1 MSRGLT
7 TNCAFSWSFVADF
20 FFCLFNNLLCGEV
33 RELAVIVGL
42 KSIFFSVLKWG
53 EPVNTTLY
61 VYICRETDHTV
72 PQVGM
77 CWDVNPLWPQHICR
91 TTSGNILVI
100 RNANPIHPSSQQRTK
115 TISEIES
122 WRDYQCQF
130 QELRLPGAGPA
141 TVGRRLSLWLGGCQG
156 HRGKGRNPQIGWLA
170 VSMRDFGVIYLDQR
184 LPKWIIGFYIAH
196 WHIRC
201 PASTQILL
209 IFPRSQ
215 IDETP
220 QICFAFWSLLKP

>member
-1 MSRGLT
+1 MWRSTRISSYRWLKVDFLFGIEMGRASKYHPL
-7 TNCAFSWSFVADF
+7 CLHMPRDWPYRASSWNIYWV
-20 FFCLFNNLLCGEV
+20 
-33 RELAVIVGL
+33 
-42 KSIFFSVLKWG
+42 
-53 EPVNTTLY
+53 
-61 VYICRETDHTV
+61 
-72 PQVGM
+72 
-77 CWDVNPLWPQHICR
+77 VNPLWPQHICR

-156 HRGKGRNPQIGWLA
+156 HRGKGRHPLIGWLA
-170 VSMRDFGVIYLDQR
+170 VSMRDFGVIYLAQG
-184 LPKWIIGFYIAH
+184 LHQWIIGFDIAH

-201 PASTQILL
+201 PASTQILF

-215 IDETP
+215 IEETP
-220 QICFAFWSLLKP
+220 QICFAFWSHILWKP